1 MSTSFTLHQLFT
13 STETEQFLVP
23 EIQRDYVWGTAQLDK
38 LLSSLRVTFAKQQQT
53 LDLQVSGADATS
65 AIIDSFLEHHRRQR
79 FSQHLGFIYAY
90 HDSSYPGKAFL
101 IDGQQRLLSLYLLLL
116 ARAIRE
122 EKQADFRMHY
132 LTSTQ
137 KVKLD
142 YRVRAVT
149 HDFLQRFVTFVLAA
163 SYPTTIPTA
172 DAIKQQ
178 YWYLS
183 SYAQDPTIAHIL
195 DNYTHLE
202 KQVAQGGPT
211 YHFLHHYVKFWY
223 FDTGDSAR
231 GEDLYLSLNS
241 TGLLTS
247 TGENQRALLL
257 GAEQVSSRKQYWGSK
272 LEQWQDFFW
281 KHRGESN
288 PNADNGFNE
297 FFRWLRILAPTFAYD
312 TADAAEP
319 IIQALLEV
327 ETPRALPP
335 GFTLANAD
343 QIMNVLK
350 LLFPKPGST
359 PIEKTIPAGL
369 LPVRWLAPLG
379 RSVQAKLT
387 TRELF
392 RFLPVLTYCLERAKL
407 PEANR
412 WTQLP
417 RITRYFYNLQRLE
430 RVTKADPQDAA
441 KFCSEAILLAKQLG
455 ATGTGDITELLAIA
469 TTRRV
474 SAALLP
480 EEEKQKLELYCNAG
494 SDRGE
499 LELLLSKL
507 EDGPYNSG
515 EVKHF
520 FYKEAI
526 PTTTLPYVRRLYRR
540 YLDLDLTL
548 ATNRHLLQ
556 SLLLL
561 WGDCTVQD
569 KGSYLYQ
576 QYNYG
581 AWSNIIRTKGGGFQV
596 FFSDFL
602 QLEVD
607 LETYYQHNKQQYY
620 TGKSILTIL
629 VDKSFDNQLRLLALL
644 FDYFQAQDSSV
655 DKVSL
660 WSKGNQIGY
669 FYPDHAEGRDK
680 AISDDQAAIFGD
692 QTLRFW
698 NVSNRLTS
706 AAHSC
711 RALLPWTYELFNK
724 YNTQGLSYQQFVEA
738 RLQEAGAHWAVE
750 SDSTIVSTT
759 VI

>member
-1 MSTSFTLHQLFT
+1 MSTGFTLHQLFT

-23 EIQRDYVWGTAQLDK
+23 EIQRDYVWGPAQLDK
-38 LLSSLRVTFAKQQQT
+38 LLSSLRVAFAKAQQA
-53 LDLQVSGADATS
+53 LDLQVSGADATP
-65 AIIDSFLEHHRRQR
+65 AIVDSFLEHHRRQR

-116 ARAIRE
+116 ARAVQE
-122 EKQADFRMHY
+122 NEQADFRTQY

-142 YRVRAVT
+142 YRVRAAT
-149 HDFLQRFVTFVLAA
+149 HDFLQRFVTFVLASPA
-163 SYPTTIPTA
+163 ATTTPTA
-172 DAIKQQ
+172 DAVKQQ

-211 YHFLHHYVKFWY
+211 YHFLHHFVKFWY

-257 GAEQVSSRKQYWGSK
+257 GAEQESSCKQYWGGK

-281 KHRGESN
+281 KHRGGSN

-312 TADAAEP
+312 IAAAAEP
-319 IIQALLEV
+319 IIQALLEA

-343 QIMNVLK
+343 QIMHVLQ

-359 PIEKTIPAGL
+359 PTDKTIPAGL
-369 LPVRWLAPLG
+369 LPVTWLAPTG
-379 RSVQAKLT
+379 PPEQAKLSLK
-387 TRELF
+387 ELF
-392 RFLPVLTYCLERAKL
+392 QFLPVLAYCLEQAKL
-407 PEANR
+407 PEADR
-412 WTQLP
+412 WAQLP
-417 RITRYFYNLQRLE
+417 RVVRYFYNLQRLE
-430 RVTKADPQDAA
+430 RIAKAGTQDAA

-455 ATGTGDITELLAIA
+455 ATSTGDITELLTIA

-480 EEEKQKLELYCNAG
+480 EEEKQKLELYRNAG
-494 SDRGE
+494 SDRNE
-499 LELLLSKL
+499 LESLLGQL

-520 FYKEAI
+520 FFKEAI
-526 PTTTLPYVRRLYRR
+526 PTTTLSYVRRLHRR
-540 YLDLDLTL
+540 YFDLALQL
-548 ATNRHLLQ
+548 PANKHLLQ

-569 KGSYLYQ
+569 TGSYLYE

-581 AWSNIIRTKGGGFQV
+581 AWPSIIRTEEGGFQA

-607 LETYYQHNKQQYY
+607 VATYYQRNKQQYY
-620 TGKSILTIL
+620 TGKSISTLLADT
-629 VDKSFDNQLRLLALL
+629 SFDNQLRLLALF
-644 FDYFQAQDSSV
+644 FDYFQAQDPSV

-660 WSKGNQIGY
+660 WPKGNQIGY

-680 AISDDQAAIFGD
+680 PITDDQAAVFGAE
-692 QTLRFW
+692 TLRFW
-698 NVSNRLTS
+698 NVSDRLTS
-706 AAHSC
+706 ATHKC
-711 RALLPWTYELFNK
+711 RALLPWAYELFNK
-724 YNTQGLSYQQFVEA
+724 YNTQGFSYQQFVEA
-738 RLQEAGAHWAVE
+738 RLQEVGAHLAVQV
-750 SDSTIVSTT
+750 DSVT
-759 VI
+759 VDTATA